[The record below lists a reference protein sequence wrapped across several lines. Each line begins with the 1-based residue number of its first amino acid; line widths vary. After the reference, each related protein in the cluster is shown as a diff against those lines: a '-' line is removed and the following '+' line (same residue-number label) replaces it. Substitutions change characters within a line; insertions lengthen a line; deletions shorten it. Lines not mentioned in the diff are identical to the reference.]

1 MMQHAS
7 ADNHIELLVQ
17 LGGILDRQLPRFEIG
32 QVVLPLQ
39 RVSVLET
46 GRGDVDANDAGA
58 GMSERELCGLP
69 RSAAGHEDFKIGAVL
84 FVGPQQMVLRAM
96 DVFVLPQ
103 IANPIEIFQWRRVGM
118 TSVEVADE
126 TGIPAAV

>member
-7 ADNHIELLVQ
+7 ADDHIELLVQ
-17 LGGILDRQLPRFEIG
+17 LGGILDRQLPRFEIA

-46 GRGDVDANDAGA
+46 GRGDVDANDAGG

-69 RSAAGHEDFKIGAVL
+69 RSATSHEDFKIGAVL
-84 FVGPQQMVLRAM
+84 FVGPQQMVLRTM

-103 IANPIEIFQWRRVGM
+103 I
-118 TSVEVADE
+118 
-126 TGIPAAV
+126 